1 MKLSVLV
8 CTHNPRPA
16 YIGRVLDALAAQSA
30 PPDWELIVVDNR
42 SQPPLRDWL
51 DLSRFPGARLL
62 EEAEAGFTPALIKA
76 TAAATGDVC
85 LMLHDDNVL
94 PPDYLA
100 EIARI
105 GAEWP
110 RLGAWGG
117 GYEPEFEEQPDPAL
131 APYLAYLAIH
141 PVKQERWSNA
151 LYDYGAAPTGAG
163 MAVRTDVLRR
173 YTDTVRRDER
183 RRGLGRHA
191 AHITSCE
198 DFDIA
203 FTAIDL
209 GYGTGVF
216 PSLIL
221 RHLIPAGRVQRAYL
235 ERLVEGHAYS
245 TVLLH
250 SFRGSATPPARGPLA
265 ALRRWR
271 RRRRLSAVERDVERA
286 YHAGEQRAHAALARA
301 GDAV

>member
-1 MKLSVLV
+1 MKLSVLL

-16 YIGRVLDALAAQSA
+16 YIGRVLDALAAQAA
-30 PPDWELIVVDNR
+30 PPDWELVVVDNR
-42 SQPPLRDWL
+42 STPPLRDWL

-62 EEAEAGFTPALIKA
+62 HEPEAGFTPALVRA
-76 TAAATGDVC
+76 VEAAAGDVC

-94 PPDYLA
+94 PPGYLA
-100 EIARI
+100 EVARI
-105 GAEWP
+105 GVEWP

-117 GYEPEFEEQPDPAL
+117 GYEPEYETAPDPAHE
-131 APYLAYLAIH
+131 PFLAYLAVH

-151 LYDYGAAPTGAG
+151 LYDYGATPTGAG
-163 MAVRTDVLRR
+163 MAVRTHILRR
-173 YTDTVRRDER
+173 YTATVRHDDR
-183 RRGLGRHA
+183 RRSLGRHA

-216 PSLIL
+216 PSLML
-221 RHLIPAGRVQRAYL
+221 RHLIPAGRVQRDYL
-235 ERLVEGHAYS
+235 VRLVEGHAYS

-250 SFRGSATPPARGPLA
+250 SFRGVPAPVARGPLA

-271 RRRRLSAVERDVERA
+271 RRHSLSPVEREVEAA
-286 YHAGEQRAHAALARA
+286 YRTGELRAHAVLRRSRTAS
-301 GDAV
+301 